1 MRFSRGG
8 LVVSIGLKWAQI
20 QLINGK
26 SKMMGKQYFAAN
38 THKLAALGFLLTIPA
53 LIIFIPGIL
62 QTGLGLTRLND
73 GLDALL
79 TQFNVLKLIIHPI
92 VVLGGLFLA
101 LSLNVMPVIQTK
113 FQLNDGNLMSVI
125 TIKGKLLNLG
135 MMALV
140 LFLTAA
146 LLLYAFVENF
156 QIVAR

>member
-1 MRFSRGG
+1 
-8 LVVSIGLKWAQI
+8 
-20 QLINGK
+20 
-26 SKMMGKQYFAAN
+26 MGKQYFVAN

-62 QTGLGLTRLND
+62 QTGLGLTQLND

-79 TQFNVLKLIIHPI
+79 AQFRALKLIIHPI

-101 LSLNVMPVIQTK
+101 LSLNVMPVIQAK
-113 FQLNDGNLMSVI
+113 FQLNDGNLVSVI

-135 MMALV
+135 MMALA

>member
-1 MRFSRGG
+1 
-8 LVVSIGLKWAQI
+8 
-20 QLINGK
+20 
-26 SKMMGKQYFAAN
+26 MGKQYFATN

-62 QTGLGLTRLND
+62 QTGLGLTQLND

-79 TQFNVLKLIIHPI
+79 AQFRALKLIIHPI

-101 LSLNVMPVIQTK
+101 LSLNVMPVIQAK
-113 FQLNDGNLMSVI
+113 FQLNDGNLVSVI

-135 MMALV
+135 MMALA

>member
-1 MRFSRGG
+1 
-8 LVVSIGLKWAQI
+8 
-20 QLINGK
+20 
-26 SKMMGKQYFAAN
+26 MGKQYFAAN

-62 QTGLGLTRLND
+62 QTGLGLTQLND

-79 TQFNVLKLIIHPI
+79 AQFMVLKLIIHPI

-101 LSLNVMPVIQTK
+101 LSLNVMPVIQAK
-113 FQLNDGNLMSVI
+113 FQLNDGNLVSVI

-135 MMALV
+135 MMALA
-140 LFLTAA
+140 LFLTTA

>member
-1 MRFSRGG
+1 
-8 LVVSIGLKWAQI
+8 
-20 QLINGK
+20 
-26 SKMMGKQYFAAN
+26 MGKQYFAAN

-62 QTGLGLTRLND
+62 QTGLGLTQLND

-101 LSLNVMPVIQTK
+101 LSLNVLPVIQAN
-113 FQLNDGNLMSVI
+113 FQLNNGNLVSVI

-135 MMALV
+135 MMALA